1 MSDAKPTTP
10 SAYVAALE
18 RHRSKFAHLDVG
30 KGCIR
35 FRSVA
40 KLPLPESRT
49 LLADAAAEAAGG
61 GTS

>member
-1 MSDAKPTTP
+1 MSDVKPTTP

-18 RHRSKFAHLDVG
+18 PGHVG